1 MELHTYKICKLLPR
15 DADQKMGRPP
25 REVLMS
31 WDDLKDDEVAP
42 MRKLQE
48 PRLRPGQIAELDGK
62 IVARGPEAIEAAV
75 PTAEEQDDADDADDA
90 DDLDDADEQ
99 HVAPNL
105 GDPVAVTKHA
115 TRILRDA
122 YRWHRDASS
131 ELREQTNELNR
142 RAIAQAKQLDEVL
155 SAMHNRQSSPPF
167 SISVD
172 EIRDLLRIGAR
183 MFKGGSEQDPEQEE

>member
-1 MELHTYKICKLLPR
+1 
-15 DADQKMGRPP
+15 
-25 REVLMS
+25 MS

-62 IVARGPEAIEAAV
+62 IVARGPEAIEAAA
-75 PTAEEQDDADDADDA
+75 PTAEEQDDADDA

-99 HVAPNL
+99 LDNVAPSL

-155 SAMHNRQSSPPF
+155 SAMHNRQPSPPI

-183 MFKGGSEQDPEQEE
+183 MFRGGSEQDPEQEE